1 MSITL
6 PCFYKG
12 EFIGVTGTDI
22 NMEDLT
28 SDISL
33 FNQGHNA
40 YAFMTSRS
48 GRTIV
53 HPLLPA
59 PTSAYGDPVYL
70 DIRALESE
78 PEFNYVF
85 DSMKMYERLS
95 FLILPDFLP
104 NAAYLSVYEATSHVC
119 FMQNEQLL

>member
-33 FNQGHNA
+33 FNQGHSA

-85 DSMKMYERLS
+85 DSMTMYECFF
-95 FLILPDFLP
+95 FLISPNLLP
-104 NAAYLSVYEATSHVC
+104 NAAYLLVYEAATHVC
-119 FMQNEQLL
+119 FVQNELLL